1 VNPCSHG
8 SIIIIG
14 STTGISLGE
23 GLRVSVLQMREKK
36 NAKSIHVIY
45 LIYNLFLVVSKLT

>member
-45 LIYNLFLVVSKLT
+45 LIYNLFLVVSK